1 MNFHMKI
8 QPCFLPKYTR
18 NRHPTIYGQGG
29 RCPLRGFLKIVTK
42 LKRSTIPLSL
52 KAILNQGELEKTM
65 RKKTETVLV
74 TKEASCTAVTVRLIS
89 M

>member
-1 MNFHMKI
+1 M
-8 QPCFLPKYTR
+8 P
-18 NRHPTIYGQGG
+18 
-29 RCPLRGFLKIVTK
+29 
-42 LKRSTIPLSL
+42 TIPLSL